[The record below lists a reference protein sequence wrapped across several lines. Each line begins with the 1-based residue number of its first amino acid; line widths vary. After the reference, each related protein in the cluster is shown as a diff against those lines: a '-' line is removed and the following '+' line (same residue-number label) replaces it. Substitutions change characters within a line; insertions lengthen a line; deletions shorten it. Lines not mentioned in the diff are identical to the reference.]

1 MVFSACKRRGFIY
14 FFFLIELC
22 HFISSAILFSETSK
36 MALGDFVFTVLL
48 RVYTHMQL
56 FLNVGSWDKE
66 GSSDLVNLV
75 KLHH

>member
-1 MVFSACKRRGFIY
+1 
-14 FFFLIELC
+14 
-22 HFISSAILFSETSK
+22 

-56 FLNVGSWDKE
+56 LVSVGSWDKE

>member
-1 MVFSACKRRGFIY
+1 MP
-14 FFFLIELC
+14 
-22 HFISSAILFSETSK
+22 
-36 MALGDFVFTVLL
+36 LGDFVFTVLL